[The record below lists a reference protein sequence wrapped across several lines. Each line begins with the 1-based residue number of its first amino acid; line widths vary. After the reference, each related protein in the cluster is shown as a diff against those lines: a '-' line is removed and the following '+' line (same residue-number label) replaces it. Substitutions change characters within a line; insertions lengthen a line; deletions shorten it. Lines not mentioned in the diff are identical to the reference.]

1 MRKRALIVL
10 TLMSLTAG
18 AVRAGAASNCM
29 PDGTQ
34 ASGATYRIC
43 MPDAGHW
50 NGDLVLYAHGYV
62 AFNQPLGIPENQLIL
77 PDGTSVPGIINGLG
91 FGFATTGYSKNG
103 LAVLEG
109 VDDIVD
115 LVSVFA
121 SAVGAPQKVYIVGPS
136 EGGLV
141 TALAIERHPDV
152 FTGGLAAC
160 GPIGDFRGQINYV
173 GSFRVVF
180 DYFFPGVIPGMPDNI
195 PANVIQDWDAVYV
208 PNIKAAL
215 AANPSATAQLLRVTH
230 APVGTDPSTVA
241 KTVVDVLWYN
251 VFATNDA
258 VAELGGQPFDNSRR
272 LYLGSDNDLLLNLF
286 VRREVADPSALTA
299 IGPYQTTGSLGRPL
313 VTLHT
318 TGDPII
324 PYGHEQLYAL
334 KTLLTGSAALH
345 SNIPIMRYG
354 HCQFTAAEV
363 VFGFFV
369 LLLEAQAQ
377 PIAVDGVLPDAASRQ
392 QFDLLLRQRGLTPP

>member
-1 MRKRALIVL
+1 MRKRELIVL
-10 TLMSLTAG
+10 TFMSLAAVTAP
-18 AVRAGAASNCM
+18 AAAGSTCQ

-34 ASGATYRIC
+34 ASGAQYRIC

-62 AFNQPLGIPENQLIL
+62 AFNAPPGIPEDQLKL

-91 FGFATTGYSKNG
+91 FAFATTGYSKNG
-103 LAVLEG
+103 LAVREG
-109 VDDIVD
+109 IDDLID
-115 LVSVFA
+115 LVGIFGTA
-121 SAVGAPQKVYIVGPS
+121 IGPPQHVYLVGPS
-136 EGGLV
+136 EGGIV
-141 TALAIERHPDV
+141 TALLVERHPEV

-160 GPIGDFRGQINYV
+160 GPIGDFRGQINYI
-173 GSFRVVF
+173 GDFRVIF
-180 DYFFPGVIPGMPDNI
+180 DYFFPGFIPGTPDAI
-195 PANVIQDWDAVYV
+195 PDEVIQNWDTVYV
-208 PNIKAAL
+208 PSIKAAI
-215 AANPSATAQLLRVTH
+215 AAYPSRTAQLLKVTH
-230 APVGTDPSTVA
+230 APVGTDPSTVE

-251 VFATNDA
+251 VFGTNDA
-258 VAELGGQPFDNSRR
+258 KAELGGQPFDNTQR

-286 VRREVADPSALTA
+286 ARRLAAEAPALTEIHA
-299 IGPYQTTGSLGRPL
+299 YQTTGALARPL

-324 PYGHEQLYAL
+324 PYGHEPLYGL
-334 KTLLTGSAALH
+334 KTLLAGSAALH
-345 SNIPIMRYG
+345 ANFPVMRYG
-354 HCQFTAAEV
+354 HCQFTAPEV

-392 QFDLLLRQRGLTPP
+392 QFDSLLRQHGVTPP